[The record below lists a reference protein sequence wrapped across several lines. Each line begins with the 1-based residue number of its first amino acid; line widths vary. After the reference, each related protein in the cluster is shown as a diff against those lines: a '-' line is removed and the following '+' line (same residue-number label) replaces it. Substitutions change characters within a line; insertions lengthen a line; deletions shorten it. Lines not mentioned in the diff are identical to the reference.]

1 MLSILN
7 MMELLLSQIILSNL
21 RILMELLLFQKFLSS
36 LDMITAKIWEEN

>member
-7 MMELLLSQIILSNL
+7 MMELLLRQIILSNL
-21 RILMELLLFQKFLSS
+21 SILMELLLFQKLLSN